1 MNLHTITKYFFRLE
15 FKVKLGERIRTLRK
29 EKGVSIR
36 QFALNAGMEHPQLI
50 NIEKGRI
57 DLKLSTLNKISE
69 GLGIELSK
77 LFYFN

>member
-1 MNLHTITKYFFRLE
+1 MELANLEEL
-15 FKVKLGERIRTLRK
+15 KVKLGERIRTLRK

-36 QFALNAGMEHPQLI
+36 QFALHAGIEHPQLI